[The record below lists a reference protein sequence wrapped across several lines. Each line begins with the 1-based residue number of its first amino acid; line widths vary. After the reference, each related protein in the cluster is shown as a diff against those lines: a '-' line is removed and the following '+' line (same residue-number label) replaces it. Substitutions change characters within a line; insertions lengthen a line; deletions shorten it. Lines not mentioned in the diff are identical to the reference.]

1 MDSLVADYGLLG
13 LFVSAFISS
22 TIAPGGSEAA
32 LIYLLM
38 EGGFSSFNLL
48 IAATLGNTLG
58 ALTTWYLGFLTGKRY
73 SPEKLISGK
82 QEKALSRVRE
92 WGITA
97 LLFSWLPVIG
107 DAFCFAAGWLKLSFM
122 FSLILIA
129 IGKLSRYG
137 FIIYLFG

>member
-13 LFVSAFISS
+13 LFISAFISS

-38 EGGFSSFNLL
+38 EGDLSSLNLL
-48 IAATLGNTLG
+48 MVATLGNTLG
-58 ALTTWYLGFLTGKRY
+58 ALTTWYLGFLAAQRY

-82 QEKALSRVRE
+82 QEKALSWVRE
-92 WGITA
+92 WGVA
-97 LLFSWLPVIG
+97 VLLFSWLPVVG
-107 DAFCFAAGWLKLSFM
+107 DAFCFAAGWLKQSFM
-122 FSLILIA
+122 VSMILIA